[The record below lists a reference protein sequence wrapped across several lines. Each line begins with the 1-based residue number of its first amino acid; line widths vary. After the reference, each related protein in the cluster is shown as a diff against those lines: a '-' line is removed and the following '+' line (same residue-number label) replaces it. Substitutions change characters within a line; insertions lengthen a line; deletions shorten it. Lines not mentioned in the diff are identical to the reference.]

1 MKFGYYL
8 SVFFLVLITVAYAQ
22 PGGGGGLNISYITHP
37 YTGDTLEINDQQLKI
52 NHYVMNEKFTKSVY
66 QFQTSQINQSYYTG
80 EYKFIYLPPTYYD
93 SNYQL
98 CKNQRLEIIYDV
110 DTMIVD
116 FIGVMQENAAGYT
129 EQMNRIQFFPGAYKM
144 HLTES
149 ARFDSCY
156 KLMEQFPDQIQKL
169 QKDMRAG
176 ISISGNGSSLRDW
189 HILEEAFNPNV
200 HLIWARYQ
208 RENCEEKVLGT
219 VENQATRLCEKM
231 MELDET
237 TLHLSTVQ
245 KPHMVDDTLTLQY
258 YFYFSFNN
266 RQITPPVDSSNTEN
280 VLRYPTEERQLAENY
295 LDAFEKKTL
304 FVNGVKFTGTVVLY
318 INKAKQ
324 DLFENSYQEEKHYYF
339 KQGKLLYTYIPFYP
353 PNPEPAE
360 ER

>member
-1 MKFGYYL
+1 MKLGYYL
-8 SVFFLVLITVAYAQ
+8 SVFFLVLITAACAQ
-22 PGGGGGLNISYITHP
+22 PGGGGGLNISYIR
-37 YTGDTLEINDQQLKI
+37 YVNGDTLELTDENLKI
-52 NHYVMNEKFTKSVY
+52 NHYVMNKKFNKVE
-66 QFQTSQINQSYYTG
+66 FMFPEVQTHKRSYYTG
-80 EYKFIYLPPTYYD
+80 SREWFYLPPDYYEKD
-93 SNYQL
+93 YQF
-98 CKNQRLEIIYDV
+98 CPNQRLEIIYKI
-110 DTMIVD
+110 DTMTVD
-116 FIGVMQENAAGYT
+116 FYGIMQENGVGHT
-129 EQMNRIQFFPGAYKM
+129 EQLDCIDFFPGNYKF

-149 ARFDSCY
+149 ERFDSCWQ
-156 KLMEQFPDQIQKL
+156 LRDQFPDQINQLRADMQK
-169 QKDMRAG
+169 G
-176 ISISGNGSSLRDW
+176 ITSLSKMNLKNW

-208 RENCEEKVLGT
+208 RENCEETVQGS

-237 TLHLSTVQ
+237 TLHLSTIQ

-266 RQITPPVDSSNTEN
+266 RQITSQLDGSNTEN
-280 VLRYPTEERQLAENY
+280 ILRYPTEERQLAENY
-295 LDAFEKKTL
+295 LDAFEKKML
-304 FVNGVKFTGTVVLY
+304 FVNGVKYTGTVVLY
-318 INKAKQ
+318 VNKAKQ